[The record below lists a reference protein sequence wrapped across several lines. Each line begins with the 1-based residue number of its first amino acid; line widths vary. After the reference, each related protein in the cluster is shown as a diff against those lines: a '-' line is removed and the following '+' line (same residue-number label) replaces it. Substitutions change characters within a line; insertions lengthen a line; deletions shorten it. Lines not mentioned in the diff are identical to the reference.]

1 MKKKEWK
8 KLAKQLKRQLEQMTA
23 AYEIERDKNNGKSMR
38 FIRFSPLPTIDTEAK
53 NERSND

>member
-23 AYEIERDKNNGKSMR
+23 AYEIERYKNERPTS
-38 FIRFSPLPTIDTEAK
+38 FIPFSLLPTIDTEAK
-53 NERSND
+53 NERSHD